1 MKLALTR
8 HASVFALAAA
18 AIFAMPTVASAA
30 DAAQVE
36 FAIPAKAMAE
46 ALSDF
51 SRATGLQVAARPEDL
66 RGRKSQPVNGRFT
79 PEQALSRLTAG
90 AGVTARISGGAVLI
104 QPNATPAATPVRS
117 TSAAPALG
125 AAATPISPSAEAN
138 TVADLVVMGFRGSLM
153 QARDIKRMAVGAQDS
168 IVADDIAAF
177 PDLNLAEALQRVP
190 GVAITR
196 DAGEGRQ
203 IALRGLGPD
212 FTRAQLNGMEVLGN
226 TSSGFD
232 NRGSVSRTRSFDYS
246 LFASELFNRVTV
258 EKSYA
263 AEQDEGG
270 IGGTVGLTTARPFD
284 YQGFRGVLGAK
295 AQKNSNTED
304 VTPRVVGLIS
314 NRWDSSIGE
323 FGALFSV
330 AYSENDVNEYG
341 YRSWNWTKINVNA
354 ANIGP
359 GVSAADAARL
369 STATGMNRLSAPQAP
384 SYSTWFAHRERLG
397 LTGALQWR
405 PTDRIE
411 MSLDLL
417 YGTLSNERDEF
428 ALAPA
433 GVNALT
439 GNVTGTQRLNA
450 VEIRGDSIVYA
461 DWSGVD
467 MRNEAK
473 HSNDETTF
481 TQAVYNAS
489 FQATDNLSFT
499 ALLGHA
505 RSEFE
510 GPVFDKVFI
519 QANNKAFSYD
529 FRNGSPATNTYGF
542 DVTDPSQW
550 SLMRADAREDYI
562 LSEYT
567 TAMVD
572 AAWRFAPHST
582 LKVGVQHKDFANE
595 GWQRFQRVD
604 WYNRPNPPAPVLEVM
619 SYDSI
624 APYVVAD
631 VDATYD
637 RTGQLRDLTSANDQ
651 PGTNFQI
658 SEKTTSAYVQY
669 DLDTVVGDFPVRAN
683 AGVRYYSTDLTSAG
697 SVNTNAGL
705 VPAVI
710 ETSYDGFLPAA
721 NIVVDVTPDLVARLG
736 VNRNISR
743 PSLGD
748 LRAAGSVSFTPF
760 GGSVNAG
767 NPNLKPFLADSVEAS
782 VEYYMGA
789 SGYVALGV
797 FYKSM
802 DSFIT
807 AETASVP
814 YGTIGYPL
822 SLQGPGQD
830 ANTIYSFSRPVNG
843 DGATIKGAEFAIQ
856 RDLDFLPAPF
866 DKLGFIGNVTYAEG
880 ETDATVDGVVY
891 KMSLANLSKWTTN
904 ATLYYETE
912 RWGARVSSAYRDG
925 YRDGIGGNGN
935 VGSGYHDTHNVDV
948 AAHYNVS
955 PALKL
960 VFEGINITD
969 EPIDQYTDLE
979 AQRPTSYTTSGR
991 TFTLGVSYV
1000 F

>member
-1 MKLALTR
+1 MKFDLIGQASALT
-8 HASVFALAAA
+8 LAALLA
-18 AIFAMPTVASAA
+18 GVTPAVAMAA
-30 DAAQVE
+30 DTQAVE
-36 FAIPAKAMAE
+36 FAIPAKDMGL

-51 SRATGLQVAARPEDL
+51 SRATGLQVAARPELL
-66 RGRKSQPVNGRFT
+66 RGRRSQAVNGRYT
-79 PEQALSRLTAG
+79 PAEALSRLTAG
-90 AGVTARISGGAVLI
+90 AGLEARISGGSVLV
-104 QPNATPAATPVRS
+104 QAAEAPARAPARSSTPV
-117 TSAAPALG
+117 SAAPI
-125 AAATPISPSAEAN
+125 AAAPVEEA
-138 TVADLVVMGFRGSLM
+138 TVVEDLIVVGYRESLM
-153 QARDIKRMAVGAQDS
+153 QAREIKREAIGTQDA

-212 FTRAQLNGMEVLGN
+212 FTRTQLNGMEVLGN

-246 LFASELFNRVTV
+246 LFASELFNTVTV

-270 IGGTVGLTTARPFD
+270 IGGTVALTTARPFD
-284 YQGFRGVLGAK
+284 YEGFRGVLGAK
-295 AQKNSNTED
+295 AQKNSNTDD

-314 NRWDSSIGE
+314 NRWDTPAGE
-323 FGALFSV
+323 VGLLLSA

-354 ANIGP
+354 ANVGP
-359 GVSAADAARL
+359 GVSADIRQRL
-369 STATGMNRLSAPQAP
+369 TSATGMDRLSAPQAP

-397 LTGALQWR
+397 LTGSLQWR
-405 PTDRIE
+405 PSDRLE
-411 MSLDLL
+411 MSFDLL
-417 YGTLSNERDEF
+417 YGTLSNDRDEF

-439 GNVTGTQRLNA
+439 GNVSGTQRLNA
-450 VEIRGDSIVYA
+450 IEVRGDTIVYA

-473 HSNDETTF
+473 HSEDETAF
-481 TQAVYNAS
+481 TQAVYNFEYQPFDS
-489 FQATDNLSFT
+489 LTVTGLV
-499 ALLGHA
+499 GYA

-519 QANNKAFSYD
+519 QATNQNFGYD
-529 FRNGSPATNTYGF
+529 FRGGNPATNSYGF
-542 DVTDPSQW
+542 ALTDTSIW
-550 SLMRADAREDYI
+550 SLMRADTREDYI

-567 TAMVD
+567 TVGVD
-572 AAWRFAPHST
+572 AAWRFNEAST
-582 LKVGVQHKDFANE
+582 LKFGVQHKDFVNE

-604 WYNRPNPPAPVLEVM
+604 WYNNPNAPAPALFVLG
-619 SYDSI
+619 YDSI

-637 RTGQLRDLTSANDQ
+637 RTGQRRDLTAADDR
-651 PGTNFQI
+651 PGTNFQLN
-658 SEKTTSAYVQY
+658 EKTLAAYVQY
-669 DLDTVVGDFPVRAN
+669 NLDTVVGGFPVRAN
-683 AGVRYYSTDLTSAG
+683 AGVRYYSTDLTSSG

-710 ETSYDGFLPAA
+710 ESSYDGFLPAA
-721 NIVVDVTPDLVARLG
+721 NLAVEVTPDTVVRLG

-767 NPNLKPFLADSVEAS
+767 NPSLEPFLADSVEAS
-782 VEYYMGA
+782 VEYYMGD
-789 SGYVALGV
+789 SGYVALGL
-797 FYKSM
+797 FYKKM

-814 YGTIGYPL
+814 YGSIGYPL
-822 SLQGPGQD
+822 SLLGPGQD
-830 ANTIYSFSRPVNG
+830 ASTIYSYSRPVNG
-843 DGATIKGAEFAIQ
+843 DGASIKGAEFAVQ
-856 RDLDFLPAPF
+856 RDFDFLPAPF
-866 DKLGFIGNVTYAEG
+866 DRMGFAGNITYAEG
-880 ETDATVDGVVY
+880 ETDAIVDGVTY
-891 KMSLANLSKWTTN
+891 QMSLPDLSKWSAN
-904 ATLYYETE
+904 ATLFYETE
-912 RWGARVSSAYRDG
+912 TWGARVSGAYRDK

-935 VGSGYHDTHNVDV
+935 VGAGYQESLNMDA
-948 AAHYNVS
+948 AAHYFVT
-955 PALKL
+955 PDLKL
-960 VFEGINITD
+960 VVEGINLTD

-979 AQRPTSYTTSGR
+979 AERSTSYTTSGR
-991 TFTLGVSYV
+991 TFTFGVSYV